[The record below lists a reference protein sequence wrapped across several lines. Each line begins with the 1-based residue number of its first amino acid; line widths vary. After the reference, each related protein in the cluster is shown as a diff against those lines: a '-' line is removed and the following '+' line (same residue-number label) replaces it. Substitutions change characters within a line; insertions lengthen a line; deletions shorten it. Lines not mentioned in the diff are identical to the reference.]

1 MAWGRK
7 ERVGLRMIPRV
18 HTWVKGVMMGASMLR
33 EREGLG

>member
-7 ERVGLRMIPRV
+7 ERVGLRMIPRLQ
-18 HTWVKGVMMGASMLR
+18 TWVEGAIND